1 LAFTKR
7 WVLNG
12 HIVIITGRRVDQL
25 QKAQAEC
32 PSLITIVGDASS
44 EIVAKV
50 LNNYYAGEQCWY
62 PE

>member
-1 LAFTKR
+1 
-7 WVLNG
+7 
-12 HIVIITGRRVDQL
+12 VDQL